1 MPEDLTIT
9 NEETT
14 EEIADNSEVIENDE
28 PVQADNSETE
38 QETKEPETKEEVV
51 NEQPKGKFNTIE
63 EATRGYAELE
73 KKLGQQSNELGEL
86 RRYKQ
91 EQENAIKAQKEKEAQ
106 ENGFETVQE
115 YVDHKAVAEHIASA
129 YKKHL
134 SECDYPEEME
144 ALLNQYKANPT
155 DELLETIEAEFP
167 LSTVKNIAV
176 GVDLFKGE
184 LQQKAQEA
192 QIEELTQSAKE
203 YLSENVNK
211 YKEEFKNP
219 AFAVLY
225 GEAFKALGCSLDTDL
240 FVNMLNEFA
249 KEVIKADGFRK
260 EVAKENTD
268 ATDEIAGLSLGNSA
282 KQSDSLSE
290 KLLTDMTQE
299 ELEQYLTKHK

>member
-9 NEETT
+9 NEEAT
-14 EEIADNSEVIENDE
+14 EEIADNSEVIENEE
-28 PVQADNSETE
+28 PSNDDNSEVE
-38 QETKEPETKEEVV
+38 QENQEPEEKEEVV

-63 EATRGYAELE
+63 EAARGYAELE

-86 RRYKQ
+86 RKYKQ
-91 EQENAIKAQKEKEAQ
+91 QQEDAIRAQKQKEAQ

-203 YLSENVNK
+203 YLSENVAK

-282 KQSDSLSE
+282 KQSDSSSE

>member
-1 MPEDLTIT
+1 MSRKKRGIDKVFKIFCEGD
-9 NEETT
+9 T
-14 EEIADNSEVIENDE
+14 EHNYFEYIRKNKKVSLAIRPINM
-28 PVQADNSETE
+28 
-38 QETKEPETKEEVV
+38 
-51 NEQPKGKFNTIE
+51 KGG
-63 EATRGYAELE
+63 GYASFLE
-73 KKLGQQSNELGEL
+73 KIEGDANSNCLAKFIVIDGDRAL
-86 RRYKQ
+86 
-91 EQENAIKAQKEKEAQ
+91 
-106 ENGFETVQE
+106 TV
-115 YVDHKAVAEHIASA
+115 SG
-129 YKKHL
+129 
-134 SECDYPEEME
+134 EME

-192 QIEELTQSAKE
+192 QIEELTQSARE
-203 YLSENVNK
+203 YLSENVAK

-282 KQSDSLSE
+282 KQSDSSSE